1 MSGGT
6 SSPKNFCIFSF
17 SSFVQ
22 NPLLL
27 TIFVKNMGKTG
38 GTSILESCP
47 DIWRIS
53 VVTELVTVDDVALHL
68 SNIAHTTG
76 IALKLKDSTKYTI
89 TRVECNFF
97 TALFC
102 WQRNTEKTVLASML
116 SHPQEFVEVAYTI
129 SSEKT
134 TRKTKKAPEIAE
146 EEDPGLPLGN
156 RHDWM
161 NRFF

>member
-1 MSGGT
+1 MSRH
-6 SSPKNFCIFSF
+6 
-17 SSFVQ
+17 
-22 NPLLL
+22 
-27 TIFVKNMGKTG
+27 
-38 GTSILESCP
+38 LE
-47 DIWRIS
+47 DI
-53 VVTELVTVDDVALHL
+53 VVTKLVTVDDVALHL

-76 IALKLKDSTKYTI
+76 IALKLKDSTQYTI

-134 TRKTKKAPEIAE
+134 TTKKAPEIAE